1 MKGFYILGGYP
12 DMKKFE
18 EVFKY
23 LAEKADF
30 VEVGLAYN
38 DPVADGP
45 VIAEAASKVVKS
57 NIKIDDI
64 LKIVEAYKKSKV
76 YIMTYANIFYQY
88 GLREFSQKYG
98 KLINGVIVADL
109 PNRMHGFF
117 YDNGFDIPVIPFVT
131 PESRDED
138 IEELKGSK
146 ADFIYFVGV
155 RGVTGSEVNFLD
167 TELVEK
173 VQFVKKVT
181 NKNVVFGFGIKT
193 KNDTEKVMTYADG
206 FVIGTEAVKRQT
218 DTTQF
223 KRFINSII
231 E

>member
-155 RGVTGSEVNFLD
+155 RGVTGSNVNFLD
-167 TELVEK
+167 DELVEK
-173 VQFVKKVT
+173 VKFVKKMT
-181 NKNVVFGFGIKT
+181 SEKVVFGFGIKT

-218 DTTQF
+218 NINEF
-223 KRFINSII
+223 KKYIESII
-231 E
+231 R